1 MIAKAEENT
10 DFRRR
15 LVANPNSAL
24 NEAFDVEVPDDFNV
38 VVSQDDTRTT
48 HLVLP
53 ASAELSDAQLL
64 QAGGMH
70 RGRTQIYGVN
80 PSDHLTTPQR
90 SLLRN

>member
-1 MIAKAEENT
+1 MIAEAEENT

-24 NEAFDVEVPDDFNV
+24 KEAFDVKVPDDFNV
-38 VVSQDDTRTT
+38 VVNQDDTRTA

-53 ASAELSDAQLL
+53 ASAELSDAQL
-64 QAGGMH
+64 QQTGGMH
-70 RGRTQIYGVN
+70 RGMTQIYGVN
-80 PSDHLTTPQR
+80 PSDHLIIRHR